1 MADDCLRIPKKPVLK
16 KGSVLGKVKNI
27 LGEGVFFHRNQ
38 TYIMIMRIIMI
49 IIIVIIII
57 VIIYNKHNNND
68 DDNDNN
74 NNIILYLN
82 FGVQHTPRR
91 KTQIL
96 RNG

>member
-1 MADDCLRIPKKPVLK
+1 LPEDPKKPVLK

-38 TYIMIMRIIMI
+38 TYIMIMIIIMI

-74 NNIILYLN
+74 NNICILTLGFN
-82 FGVQHTPRR
+82 THPEEKPRF
-91 KTQIL
+91 
-96 RNG
+96 